1 MLPVDTPVRFGP
13 ERIVLAVV
21 LVLAVGTLPLAL
33 SSTYLL
39 PLLLVPVI
47 AALWVLRARVVA
59 TPAGF
64 EVCNGLRV
72 RHFSWDDVG
81 TFVIPPRGPVRMKP
95 TSGGSV
101 VLTAL
106 PKIEL
111 NRFLEVGTP

>member
-1 MLPVDTPVRFGP
+1 MQHVDTPVRFGP

-33 SSTYLL
+33 SSKYLL
-39 PLLLVPVI
+39 PLLLVPVV
-47 AALWVLRARVVA
+47 AAVWVLRARVLA

-72 RHFSWDDVG
+72 RRFSWDDVG

-101 VLTAL
+101 LLTAL